1 MSLEIQDIIIP
12 DQTSVCAVW
21 TVYFDKL
28 QDKFGSDNA
37 RIIWLKT
44 WSVYGSTSCT
54 TNPAFLSF
62 TQKHNIDVSNAA
74 TRAVADISQIGT
86 NILGLGKGVTKALA
100 VGVPVVMVSVIGII
114 LYFLFKTAK
123 TIAPKDLISMAPAGG
138 ELLKKI

>member
-1 MSLEIQDIIIP
+1 MSLVIQDIIIP
-12 DQTSVCAVW
+12 DQSSECTVW

-28 QDKFGSDNA
+28 ESKFGSDNA
-37 RIIWLKT
+37 RMIWLKT

-54 TNPAFLSF
+54 TNPTFLRF

-100 VGVPVVMVSVIGII
+100 VGIPVVMVSVIGIV
-114 LYFLFKTAK
+114 LYFLFKTAR
-123 TIAPKDLISMAPAGG
+123 TLEPKDLVSMTPAGG
-138 ELLKKI
+138 QLLKKI